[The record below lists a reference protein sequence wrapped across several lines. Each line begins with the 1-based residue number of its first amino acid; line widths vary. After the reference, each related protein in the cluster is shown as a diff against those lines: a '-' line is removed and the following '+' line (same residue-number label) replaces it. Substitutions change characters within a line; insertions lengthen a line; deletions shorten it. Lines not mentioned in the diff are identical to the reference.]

1 MSKEKRMLLFL
12 AVNALIPNIANS
24 DSVSIQKN
32 KILYNK
38 MIKNI
43 NSNKS
48 NKKNY
53 ELIEKILSQ
62 RIKGFISSGK
72 LYS

>member
-62 RIKGFISSGK
+62 RIKGFISAGK